1 MFMSHPASTTT
12 RGPSIVDENATTEHH
27 RSKLSSNGMKKASF
41 HDNNNNATTP
51 HRNAKNV
58 NSKSG
63 GGQTTQRR
71 RRAFGDISNRKV
83 PGGGGNGAAGGK
95 DNSVVLKR
103 TSSTNLTSGS
113 LKSTVSKPTTKVQFS
128 TLPTSAVPNNTVI
141 NNAKSASLK
150 SNLHSKSKQQQHRAT
165 TNSATTSANAATDD
179 YEDVFSP
186 TTRWAPDANAADN
199 LRSPFYLV
207 SDEEWNMVSNLRE
220 EFAIRT
226 QKESEERIRLEIERD
241 EARFMEKI
249 REVNDD
255 VLAMEGLCDTFDGLN
270 ALEDKL
276 PWEVDEEEDKRE
288 LFDPTEERRLSGN
301 DPCSLWGDISNW

>member
-1 MFMSHPASTTT
+1 MNHSASTTT
-12 RGPSIVDENATTEHH
+12 RGSSILANNENATTELHH
-27 RSKLSSNGMKKASF
+27 HSKLSSNGMKKASF

-58 NSKSG
+58 TSKVG
-63 GGQTTQRR
+63 GRTAQRR

-83 PGGGGNGAAGGK
+83 PGGGGGAAAGK

-103 TSSTNLTSGS
+103 TSSTNLNSGS
-113 LKSTVSKPTTKVQFS
+113 LKSTVGKPTTKVQFS
-128 TLPTSAVPNNTVI
+128 TLPTSSAPNTVI
-141 NNAKSASLK
+141 NNAKFGPVKSSVKKSL
-150 SNLHSKSKQQQHRAT
+150 KQQQQQHGT
-165 TNSATTSANAATDD
+165 TTNAATDD
-179 YEDVFSP
+179 DDDVFSP
-186 TTRWAPDANAADN
+186 TTRWAPDANTLADN

-207 SDEEWNMVSNLRE
+207 SDEEWNMVTNLRE
-220 EFAIRT
+220 EFANRT

-255 VLAMEGLCDTFDGLN
+255 ALATSATSDVDGLCDLLDGFN
-270 ALEDKL
+270 ALDDKL
-276 PWEVDEEEDKRE
+276 PWEVEEDDGM
-288 LFDPTEERRLSGN
+288 LDPTEERRLSGN